1 MVKMFTTK
9 SKIHDK
15 LKTTVGFTGKTQEN
29 QAELS
34 QCLRGFIF
42 RISFENVGNYHQVYM
57 APSWNFTQNNYLNPE
72 LSFSF
77 RVGFVQIC

>member
-34 QCLRGFIF
+34 QCLRGL
-42 RISFENVGNYHQVYM
+42 
-57 APSWNFTQNNYLNPE
+57 YLE
-72 LSFSF
+72 FHL
-77 RVGFVQIC
+77 RM